1 MYEFSAHFIV
11 RGVSA
16 SLPCTAELG
25 NLLQLIEQII
35 QSPVTSWKEQMTTIN
50 QFNIYQILFT
60 SGILD
65 NVIFYKA
72 SHSQGVAEHLMKE
85 HKSCG
90 CSEHCVSVQS
100 VRACSGS
107 WGCGWCGL
115 SCWGQWLWHL
125 FVLLNHLCYC
135 LPSPQMETRGG
146 KKETVN
152 S

>member
-1 MYEFSAHFIV
+1 
-11 RGVSA
+11 
-16 SLPCTAELG
+16 
-25 NLLQLIEQII
+25 
-35 QSPVTSWKEQMTTIN
+35 MTTIN

-100 VRACSGS
+100 LYVPAVGHGAVAGVGCPAEDNGS
-107 WGCGWCGL
+107 DTFL
-115 SCWGQWLWHL
+115 S
-125 FVLLNHLCYC
+125 
-135 LPSPQMETRGG
+135 S
-146 KKETVN
+146 
-152 S
+152 